1 MTADGPGEDVDEDVD
16 PSPVLPPSLPG
27 DDLDV
32 DLGATI
38 IGGAE
43 TAEELRRL
51 AEQARND
58 VAAGQ
63 DATPVPAA
71 PTPIEPSAA
80 PEGPR
85 ATMMGSDRD
94 LDEIRRITEEAHRQ
108 AAAAKAEAN
117 RPLTADEEAAEIRRL
132 TEAARQRAGR
142 ATPVTPVGEPAAGE
156 TVWYPNPNPFP
167 AVADAP
173 HAAERPS
180 DSARPAQTGSPAAPA
195 GFDLDAHRSGE
206 LAAPATVGTVAEAAR
221 PTPMAW
227 IIGAAV
233 ATAAVVG
240 VIAFLLVSQL

>member
-16 PSPVLPPSLPG
+16 PSPVPPPSLPG

-63 DATPVPAA
+63 EATPVPAA
-71 PTPIEPSAA
+71 AAPVEPSAVPDGA
-80 PEGPR
+80 R
-85 ATMMGSDRD
+85 ATMMGSERD

-142 ATPVTPVGEPAAGE
+142 GTPVTPVGEPSAGE

-173 HAAERPS
+173 DAPDRSP
-180 DSARPAQTGSPAAPA
+180 DGARPGQSSAPAAPA
-195 GFDLDAHRSGE
+195 AFDLDAHRSGD
-206 LAAPATVGTVAEAAR
+206 LTAPATVGTVAEAAR
-221 PTPMAW
+221 PTPMSW

-233 ATAAVVG
+233 AAAVVVG
-240 VIAFLLVSQL
+240 LIAFFLVSQL